1 MGRSLVGL
9 AAWLAVTL
17 AAATTGA
24 LFSVR
29 AVTFYGQLARPAW
42 APPPWLFGPVWT
54 LLYLAMAVAAW
65 LVWARAGFDG
75 AGGTLALYLVQLVLN
90 AAWTWLFFGLRRGDL
105 AVAEILL
112 LWLLVALT
120 LAGFWRVRPLA
131 GALLVPYLL
140 WVSFAAALTWS
151 VWRRNPDLL

>member
-24 LFSVR
+24 LFSMR
-29 AVTFYGQLARPAW
+29 AVTFYGELSRPPW

-65 LVWARAGFDG
+65 LVWAKAGFDG
-75 AGGTLALYLVQLVLN
+75 AGGVLALYVVQLAFN

-105 AVAEILL
+105 AFGEIVV

-131 GALLVPYLL
+131 GALLAPYLL